1 LRSAHATART
11 RSATDNRLT
20 IPRLAQLNSL
30 PRVPPLRRLPPANSE
45 KKKPGSASADAKE
58 FITQREVVPRPVVI
72 QSENQKLAVNGPKPV
87 GVNYRPAGV
96 EEKKQSR
103 IGSFLKKTGRI
114 LTKPFRDK
122 L

>member
-1 LRSAHATART
+1 
-11 RSATDNRLT
+11 
-20 IPRLAQLNSL
+20 
-30 PRVPPLRRLPPANSE
+30 V
-45 KKKPGSASADAKE
+45 SADAKE

-72 QSENQKLAVNGPKPV
+72 QKENQKLAVAEPKPV
-87 GVNYRPAGV
+87 SVNYRPAGA

-103 IGSFLKKTGRI
+103 FGSFLKKTGRI